1 MSFHE
6 DLIKFRDESLTNFF
20 FRKECEVPSLIQKL
34 ILCSNFKRAFLSLLA
49 VVAVFSAVSAQ
60 FSESGNLT

>member
-1 MSFHE
+1 MSTLR
-6 DLIKFRDESLTNFF
+6 DSLKFRDESLTNFF

-34 ILCSNFKRAFLSLLA
+34 ILCSNFKRALSLLLA
-49 VVAVFSAVSAQ
+49 LFSAASAQ